1 MTQTNAHMK
10 RLVVLLIAC
19 IFAGT
24 TAWAK
29 KASAKKAVAKTA
41 QKSQKDGEK
50 LDSSD
55 LEKKYWAPND
65 TDFSVV
71 QNRTYS
77 KDKRFAISVNWG
89 KIINDTYT
97 EGDVVGVNANY
108 YFSERQGIE
117 LNYLGELNFKSSEV
131 INAFQ
136 GSFTTTASPN
146 HNRLVNYVGA
156 SYNWV
161 PVYAKMSLLGKKI
174 VYFDM
179 AFKVG
184 VGMTT
189 YEKQTE
195 NNLFNEEDSAFTY
208 SFGVTQT
215 IFLSKHWSIKADY
228 IGYFYKE
235 DLLRFGG
242 QSSRQ
247 EAGSRNNNSTYL
259 TLGLQYFF

>member
-1 MTQTNAHMK
+1 MK
-10 RLVVLLIAC
+10 KLVVLLIAC
-19 IFAGT
+19 TFAGT

-29 KASAKKAVAKTA
+29 KAAAKKADAKTV

-50 LDSSD
+50 LDISD

-77 KDKRFAISVNWG
+77 KDKRFAASVNYG

-97 EGDVVGVNANY
+97 QGDVFGVNLNY

-117 LNYLGELNFKSSEV
+117 LNYLGEASFEASDS
-131 INAFQ
+131 ITAFREE
-136 GSFTTTASPN
+136 FNTPATPN
-146 HNRLVNYVGA
+146 HNRLTSYYGI

-161 PVYAKMSLLGKKI
+161 PIYAKMSLLGKKI

-179 AFKVG
+179 AFKFG
-184 VGMTT
+184 LGLTN
-189 YEKQTE
+189 YEQQRE
-195 NNLFNEEDSAFTY
+195 NPTNNEEDDAFTY

-228 IGYFYKE
+228 VGYFYKE
-235 DLLRFGG
+235 NLLQYGG
-242 QSSRQ
+242 VSRQ